1 MCVCAGVCMCVWVCV
16 RVRVC
21 ARARVTSGVQQLGPV
36 AVAQAPHGSPYRSK
50 AFPTMLL
57 RHKDRITTPASP
69 VKSSK
74 APGPQADG
82 TNRSDQICLSL
93 PSPPRLHVWYGYC
106 AHASDAGNF
115 GTELK
120 EVESKVA
127 HARNVNPG
135 PTSLPPKKPTR
146 DFSTKEL
153 PTYICSDL
161 YRRRGSRL
169 VRRSK
174 AKE

>member
-1 MCVCAGVCMCVWVCV
+1 MRVCGCVYVCMGVCACACVCTCACDLRCAAAGS
-16 RVRVC
+16 
-21 ARARVTSGVQQLGPV
+21 SGGGSGATREPIQKQSISHN
-36 AVAQAPHGSPYRSK
+36 AITAQGSYYNP
-50 AFPTMLL
+50 P
-57 RHKDRITTPASP
+57 SP

-115 GTELK
+115 GTDLK

-146 DFSTKEL
+146 DFSRKSRQHISAL
-153 PTYICSDL
+153 IYI
-161 YRRRGSRL
+161 G
-169 VRRSK
+169 
-174 AKE
+174 AAGQG